1 MCTAVADEKYSCH
14 ILKPLESID
23 IPGLAGVLR
32 HLPLRILRAQ
42 MGVGVQRDA
51 NIRVAHEVLRRLGV
65 HGALC
70 MLEQNVCLQT

>member
-1 MCTAVADEKYSCH
+1 
-14 ILKPLESID
+14 
-23 IPGLAGVLR
+23 
-32 HLPLRILRAQ
+32 

-70 MLEQNVCLQT
+70 MLEQNVCLQTWGVTLGICTFM